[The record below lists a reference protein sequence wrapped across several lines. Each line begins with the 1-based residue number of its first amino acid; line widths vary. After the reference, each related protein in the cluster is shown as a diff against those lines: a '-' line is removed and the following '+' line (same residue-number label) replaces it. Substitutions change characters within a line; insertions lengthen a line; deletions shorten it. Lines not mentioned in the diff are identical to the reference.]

1 MFLLLTPIKHPPN
14 KIELV
19 TPNRVD
25 IHPIGSNLLG
35 HYRLSRQVLNDPL
48 GSEVLFLTFRQH
60 LLNPFKFLPDL
71 PQVSDQPEPVVP
83 GVVVSAVFD
92 QEGEDEVVLLEVEV
106 LGEGGD

>member
-1 MFLLLTPIKHPPN
+1 M
-14 KIELV
+14 

-48 GSEVLFLTFRQH
+48 GSGVLLLIVCQH
-60 LLNPFKFLPDL
+60 VIDPFEFLLNF
-71 PQVSDQPEPVVP
+71 PQVGNQPESVVP